1 MVRRMLSHVVSRSDI
16 EQAVPSA
23 FLLATMIDPC
33 DRLLFDQV
41 SSGSPEFRRG
51 ESEKAPLRK

>member
-1 MVRRMLSHVVSRSDI
+1 LSKPFHQHSS
-16 EQAVPSA
+16 AV
-23 FLLATMIDPC
+23 ATMIDPC